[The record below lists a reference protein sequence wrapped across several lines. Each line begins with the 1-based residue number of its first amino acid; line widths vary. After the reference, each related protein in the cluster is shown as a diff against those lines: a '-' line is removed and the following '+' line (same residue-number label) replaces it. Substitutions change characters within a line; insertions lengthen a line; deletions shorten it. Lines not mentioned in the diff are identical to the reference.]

1 MTIIAKDYCPNGI
14 EWTCYHCN
22 RDRTF
27 KAGKPPVFG
36 ADPCPVCGELRK
48 PYVYPT
54 RKEMEAAG
62 CLPDPRLKS
71 MELTRVC
78 INEAGEITK
87 EQLDNA
93 VAVFKPNPEY
103 LKPAGYCLEAPPRVL
118 RVLPPVNA
126 GYYEDGSLTGE
137 VGRALDDVI
146 RLACDP
152 QRTVDW
158 DE

>member
-1 MTIIAKDYCPNGI
+1 MTIIAKDFNPNGI
-14 EWTCYHCN
+14 EWTCNFCN

-54 RKEMEAAG
+54 REEMEAAG
-62 CLPDPRLKS
+62 CLP
-71 MELTRVC
+71 
-78 INEAGEITK
+78 A
-87 EQLDNA
+87 
-93 VAVFKPNPEY
+93 
-103 LKPAGYCLEAPPRVL
+103 PARVL
-118 RVLPPVNA
+118 RTLPPTNA
-126 GYYEDGSLTGE
+126 GYYPDGSLTGE